1 MTSGVALMNS
11 DKLNMSLVA
20 LAVSLQLNSFG
31 ALAQDNVSAEKNLE
45 RIIVTAQ
52 RTAQNLEDIPD
63 AISVIA
69 GDELDKLNV
78 ANMFDL
84 SDKVPGLVVSSVQ
97 GYRPSITIRGV
108 GNEIPDNAGTKQAVA
123 FHIDGIFMTNDYALW
138 SDLVDIDRVEVQ
150 RGPDGT
156 IYGNSSTGGAVNI
169 VTSKPEVNDNSSFA
183 DFTFGQ
189 YDTMNFRSGVKVG
202 LSDSVALSLSASH
215 RQHDGYTKNLA
226 LNSNSQLDEKN
237 DTTMRG
243 QLLWQASDDLE
254 FMLQYMRFSSD
265 TNGPALKGNY
275 DILSDDP
282 RIVYHD
288 TQEFYKL
295 DNELL
300 GLHLNYSFSDTL
312 LKGAFSRQ
320 TYDMRRRLDMDR
332 SSLTA
337 NDPAPIALADGELPY
352 LLGQVPIQ
360 QFIGN
365 LTQEDTSYTAEINL
379 LSDYR
384 DSDLSWSLGAF
395 YLDTEIF
402 SNTRNFFD
410 ADRDGET
417 VNEVVKGPNIF
428 VNNSDIDFINSDYR
442 NFSSHSVFGQ
452 LTYAL
457 HDSLNLTGGLRYT
470 KNTFAD
476 ERCSLNCVPDRS
488 PISSTPNNKTDNVT
502 GRVAIDYRMN
512 SNAMVYG
519 SIATGV
525 KPAGSNSSTDVRFFP
540 EVFDQEKVTAYEVGN
555 KGQYL
560 DNRLRMN
567 IAAFYY
573 DYKDYLFE
581 SSGIGRFNSGASN
594 LPKAEIYGVEFE
606 TLANITDSLS
616 VSANLTWM
624 DSEIKQGRDAI
635 DRAEAENASVGL
647 IISGA
652 SKEQINAAR
661 EATAVDL
668 TGNKLAKIPD
678 FVANIRA
685 THQYDLNNG
694 AMIRSSLSYNFRGDY
709 YARVFNSDNRDLVD
723 SYSMVNANVVFF
735 PAQGDWSAE
744 LNIQNLFD
752 KNAVASRHTDTF
764 GIGVTSAQYLPPRVV
779 SVTAKYNF

>member
-1 MTSGVALMNS
+1 MNS
-11 DKLNMSLVA
+11 NKLNISLVA
-20 LAVSLQLNSFG
+20 ISIGLQLNSFST
-31 ALAQDNVSAEKNLE
+31 LAQENISTDQEIE
-45 RIIVTAQ
+45 QIIVTAQ
-52 RTAQNLEDIPD
+52 RTTKNLEDIPD
-63 AISVIA
+63 AISVVA
-69 GDELDKLNV
+69 GEELDKLNV

-84 SDKVPGLVVSSVQ
+84 SDQVPGLVVSSVQ

-108 GNEIPDNAGTKQAVA
+108 GNEIPDNAGTKPAVA

-169 VTSKPEVNDNSSFA
+169 VTSKPEINDNSGFT

-189 YDTMNFRSGVKVG
+189 YDTMNFRSGVKIG
-202 LSDSVALSLSASH
+202 LSDSVAISLSASH
-215 RQHDGYTKNLA
+215 RQHDGYSENKA
-226 LNSNSQLDEKN
+226 LNSDNELDEKN
-237 DTTMRG
+237 DTTLRG
-243 QLLWQASDDLE
+243 QLLWQPNDDLE
-254 FMLQYMRFSSD
+254 LMVQYMQFSSD

-275 DILSDDP
+275 DTISDDP
-282 RIVYHD
+282 RIIYHD
-288 TQEFYKL
+288 TSEFYKL

-300 GLHLNYSFSDTL
+300 GLHLNYNFDETI
-312 LKGAFSRQ
+312 LKGIFSRQ

-337 NDPAPIALADGELPY
+337 NDPAPIELATDNIPN
-352 LLGQVPIQ
+352 LLGQMPIQ

-365 LTQEDTSYTAEINL
+365 LTQEDTSYTAELNL
-379 LSDYR
+379 LSNYIN
-384 DSDLSWSLGAF
+384 SDFSWNLGAF

-417 VNEVVKGPNIF
+417 INEIIQGPNIF
-428 VNNSDIDFINSDYR
+428 VNNSDIDFVNSDYR

-452 LTYAL
+452 ISYAINNNL
-457 HDSLNLTGGLRYT
+457 SLTGGLRYT
-470 KNTFAD
+470 KNTFTD
-476 ERCSLNCVPDRS
+476 ERCSLNCVPERS
-488 PISSTPNNKTDNVT
+488 PITSTPSNKTDNIT
-502 GRVAIDYRMN
+502 GRVAIDYSIN
-512 SNAMVYG
+512 ENAMVYG
-519 SIATGV
+519 TIATGV
-525 KPAGSNSSTDVRFFP
+525 KPAGSNSSTDLRFFP
-540 EVFDQEKVTAYEVGN
+540 EVFDQEKVTAYELGS
-555 KGQYL
+555 KSKYL
-560 DNRLRMN
+560 NNQLQAN

-594 LPKAEIYGVEFE
+594 LPKAEIYGLELE
-606 TLANITDSLS
+606 TLANITESLS
-616 VSANLTWM
+616 VSANFTWM
-624 DSEIKQGRDAI
+624 GSKITEGRDAI

-647 IISGA
+647 IVSGA
-652 SKEQINAAR
+652 SNDEINAAR

-668 TGNKLAKIPD
+668 TGNKLAKIPE

-694 AMIRSSLSYNFRGDY
+694 SMIRSSLSYNFRGDY
-709 YARVFNSDNRDLVD
+709 YSRVFNSEIRDLVD
-723 SYSMVNANVVFF
+723 SYSMVNANIAFF
-735 PAQGDWSAE
+735 PAQSSWTVA

-752 KNAVASRHTDTF
+752 KDAISSLHTDTF

-779 SVTAKYNF
+779 SLTMKYEF

>member
-1 MTSGVALMNS
+1 MNS
-11 DKLNMSLVA
+11 NKLNISLVA
-20 LAVSLQLNSFG
+20 ISIGLQLNSFST
-31 ALAQDNVSAEKNLE
+31 LAQENISTDQEIE
-45 RIIVTAQ
+45 QIIVTAQ
-52 RTAQNLEDIPD
+52 RTTKNLEDIPD
-63 AISVIA
+63 AISVVA
-69 GDELDKLNV
+69 GEELDKLNV

-84 SDKVPGLVVSSVQ
+84 SDQVPGLVVSSVQ

-108 GNEIPDNAGTKQAVA
+108 GNEIPDNAGTKPAVA

-169 VTSKPEVNDNSSFA
+169 VTSKPEINDNSGFT

-189 YDTMNFRSGVKVG
+189 YDTMNFRSGVKIG
-202 LSDSVALSLSASH
+202 LSDSVAISLSASH
-215 RQHDGYTKNLA
+215 RQHDGYSKNKA
-226 LNSNSQLDEKN
+226 LNSDNELDEKN
-237 DTTMRG
+237 DTTLRG
-243 QLLWQASDDLE
+243 QLLWQPNDDLE
-254 FMLQYMRFSSD
+254 LMVQYMQFSSD

-275 DILSDDP
+275 DTISDDP
-282 RIVYHD
+282 RIIYHD
-288 TQEFYKL
+288 TPEFYKL

-300 GLHLNYSFSDTL
+300 GLHLNYNFDETI
-312 LKGAFSRQ
+312 LKGIFSRQ

-337 NDPAPIALADGELPY
+337 NDPAPIELATDNIPN
-352 LLGQVPIQ
+352 LLGQMPIQ

-365 LTQEDTSYTAEINL
+365 LTQEDTSYTAELNL
-379 LSDYR
+379 LSNYIN
-384 DSDLSWSLGAF
+384 SDFSWNLGAF

-417 VNEVVKGPNIF
+417 INEIIQGPNIF
-428 VNNSDIDFINSDYR
+428 VNNSDIDFVNSDYR
-442 NFSSHSVFGQ
+442 NFSSHSFFGQ
-452 LTYAL
+452 ISYAINNNL
-457 HDSLNLTGGLRYT
+457 SLTGGLRYT
-470 KNTFAD
+470 KNTFTD
-476 ERCSLNCVPDRS
+476 ERCSLNCVPERS
-488 PISSTPNNKTDNVT
+488 PITSTPSNKTDNIT
-502 GRVAIDYRMN
+502 GRVAIDYSIN
-512 SNAMVYG
+512 ENAMVYG
-519 SIATGV
+519 TIATGV
-525 KPAGSNSSTDVRFFP
+525 KPAGSNSSTDLRFFP
-540 EVFDQEKVTAYEVGN
+540 EVFDQEKVTAYELGS
-555 KGQYL
+555 KSKYL
-560 DNRLRMN
+560 NNQLQAN

-594 LPKAEIYGVEFE
+594 LPKAEIYGLELE
-606 TLANITDSLS
+606 TLANITESLS
-616 VSANLTWM
+616 VSANFTWM
-624 DSEIKQGRDAI
+624 GSKITEGRDAI

-647 IISGA
+647 IVSGA
-652 SKEQINAAR
+652 SNDEINAAR

-668 TGNKLAKIPD
+668 TGNKLAKIPE

-694 AMIRSSLSYNFRGDY
+694 SMIRSSLSYNFRGDY
-709 YARVFNSDNRDLVD
+709 YSRVFNSEIRDLVD
-723 SYSMVNANVVFF
+723 SYSMVNANIAFF
-735 PAQGDWSAE
+735 PAQSSWTVA

-752 KNAVASRHTDTF
+752 KDAISSLHTDTF

-779 SVTAKYNF
+779 SLTMKYEF

>member
-1 MTSGVALMNS
+1 MNS
-11 DKLNMSLVA
+11 NKLNISLVA
-20 LAVSLQLNSFG
+20 ISIGLQLNSFST
-31 ALAQDNVSAEKNLE
+31 LAQENISTDQEIE
-45 RIIVTAQ
+45 QIIVTAQ
-52 RTAQNLEDIPD
+52 RTTKNLEDIPD
-63 AISVIA
+63 AISVVA
-69 GDELDKLNV
+69 GEELDKLNV

-84 SDKVPGLVVSSVQ
+84 SDQVPGLVVSSVQ

-108 GNEIPDNAGTKQAVA
+108 GNEIPDNAGTKPAVA

-169 VTSKPEVNDNSSFA
+169 VTSKPEINDNSGFT

-189 YDTMNFRSGVKVG
+189 YDTMNFRSGVKIG
-202 LSDSVALSLSASH
+202 LSDSVAISLSASH
-215 RQHDGYTKNLA
+215 RQHDGYSENKA
-226 LNSNSQLDEKN
+226 LNSDNELDEKN
-237 DTTMRG
+237 DTTLRG
-243 QLLWQASDDLE
+243 QLLWQPNDDLE
-254 FMLQYMRFSSD
+254 LMVQYMQFSSD

-275 DILSDDP
+275 DTISDDP
-282 RIVYHD
+282 RIIYHD
-288 TQEFYKL
+288 TSEFYKL

-300 GLHLNYSFSDTL
+300 GLHLNYNFDETI
-312 LKGAFSRQ
+312 LKGIFSRQ

-337 NDPAPIALADGELPY
+337 NDPAPIELATDNIPN
-352 LLGQVPIQ
+352 LLGQMPIQ

-365 LTQEDTSYTAEINL
+365 LTQEDTSYTAELNL
-379 LSDYR
+379 LSNYIN
-384 DSDLSWSLGAF
+384 SDFSWNLGAF

-417 VNEVVKGPNIF
+417 INEIIQGPNIF
-428 VNNSDIDFINSDYR
+428 VNNSDIDFVNSDYR
-442 NFSSHSVFGQ
+442 NFSSHSFFGQ
-452 LTYAL
+452 ISYAINNNL
-457 HDSLNLTGGLRYT
+457 SLTGGLRYT
-470 KNTFAD
+470 KNTFTD
-476 ERCSLNCVPDRS
+476 ERCSLNCVPERS
-488 PISSTPNNKTDNVT
+488 PITSTPSNKTDNIT
-502 GRVAIDYRMN
+502 GRVAIDYSIN
-512 SNAMVYG
+512 ENAMVYG
-519 SIATGV
+519 TIATGV
-525 KPAGSNSSTDVRFFP
+525 KPAGSNSSTDLRFFP
-540 EVFDQEKVTAYEVGN
+540 EVFDQEKVTAYELGS
-555 KGQYL
+555 KSKYL
-560 DNRLRMN
+560 NNQLQAN

-594 LPKAEIYGVEFE
+594 LPKAEIYGLELE
-606 TLANITDSLS
+606 TLANITESLS
-616 VSANLTWM
+616 VSANFTWM
-624 DSEIKQGRDAI
+624 GSKITEGRDAI

-647 IISGA
+647 IVSGA
-652 SKEQINAAR
+652 SNDEINAAR

-668 TGNKLAKIPD
+668 TGNKLAKIPE

-694 AMIRSSLSYNFRGDY
+694 SMIRSSLSYNFRGDY
-709 YARVFNSDNRDLVD
+709 YSRVFNSEIRDLVD
-723 SYSMVNANVVFF
+723 SYSMVNANIAFF
-735 PAQGDWSAE
+735 PAQSSWTVA

-752 KNAVASRHTDTF
+752 KDAISSLHTDTF

-779 SVTAKYNF
+779 SLTMKYEF

>member
-1 MTSGVALMNS
+1 MNS
-11 DKLNMSLVA
+11 NKLNISLVA
-20 LAVSLQLNSFG
+20 ISIGLQLNSFST
-31 ALAQDNVSAEKNLE
+31 LAQENISTDQEIE
-45 RIIVTAQ
+45 QIIVTAQ
-52 RTAQNLEDIPD
+52 RTTKNLEDIPD
-63 AISVIA
+63 AISVVA
-69 GDELDKLNV
+69 GEELDKLNV

-84 SDKVPGLVVSSVQ
+84 SDQVPGLVVSNVQ

-108 GNEIPDNAGTKQAVA
+108 GNEIPDNAGTKPAVA

-169 VTSKPEVNDNSSFA
+169 VTSKPEINDNSGFT

-189 YDTMNFRSGVKVG
+189 YDTMNFRSGVKIG
-202 LSDSVALSLSASH
+202 LSDSVAISLSASH
-215 RQHDGYTKNLA
+215 RQHDGYSENKA
-226 LNSNSQLDEKN
+226 LNSDNELDEKN
-237 DTTMRG
+237 DTTLRG
-243 QLLWQASDDLE
+243 QLLWQPNDDLE
-254 FMLQYMRFSSD
+254 LMVQYMQFSSD

-275 DILSDDP
+275 DTISDDP
-282 RIVYHD
+282 RIIYHD
-288 TQEFYKL
+288 TSEFYKL

-300 GLHLNYSFSDTL
+300 GLHLNYNFDETI
-312 LKGAFSRQ
+312 LKGIFSRQ

-337 NDPAPIALADGELPY
+337 NDPAPIELATDSMPN
-352 LLGQVPIQ
+352 LLGQMPIQ

-365 LTQEDTSYTAEINL
+365 LTQEDTSYTAELNL
-379 LSDYR
+379 LSNYIN
-384 DSDLSWSLGAF
+384 SDFSWNLGAF

-417 VNEVVKGPNIF
+417 INEIIQGPNIF
-428 VNNSDIDFINSDYR
+428 VNNSDIDFVNSDYR

-452 LTYAL
+452 ISYAINNNL
-457 HDSLNLTGGLRYT
+457 SLTGGLRYT
-470 KNTFAD
+470 KNTFTD
-476 ERCSLNCVPDRS
+476 ERCSLNCVPERS
-488 PISSTPNNKTDNVT
+488 PITSTPSNKTDNIT
-502 GRVAIDYRMN
+502 GRVAIDYSIN
-512 SNAMVYG
+512 KNAMVYG
-519 SIATGV
+519 TIATGV
-525 KPAGSNSSTDVRFFP
+525 KPAGSNSSTDLRFFP
-540 EVFDQEKVTAYEVGN
+540 EVFDQEKVTAYELGS
-555 KGQYL
+555 KSKYL
-560 DNRLRMN
+560 NNQLQAN

-594 LPKAEIYGVEFE
+594 LPKAEIYGLELE
-606 TLANITDSLS
+606 TLANITESLS
-616 VSANLTWM
+616 VSANFTWM
-624 DSEIKQGRDAI
+624 GSKITEGRDAI

-652 SKEQINAAR
+652 SNDEINAAR

-668 TGNKLAKIPD
+668 TGNKLAKIPE

-694 AMIRSSLSYNFRGDY
+694 SMIRSSLSYNFRGDY
-709 YARVFNSDNRDLVD
+709 YSRVFNSEIRDLVD
-723 SYSMVNANVVFF
+723 SYSMVNANIAFF
-735 PAQGDWSAE
+735 PAQSSWTVA

-752 KNAVASRHTDTF
+752 KDAISSLHTDTF

-779 SVTAKYNF
+779 SLTMKYEF

>member
-1 MTSGVALMNS
+1 MNS
-11 DKLNMSLVA
+11 NKLNISLVA
-20 LAVSLQLNSFG
+20 ISIGLQLNSFST
-31 ALAQDNVSAEKNLE
+31 LAQENISTDQEIE
-45 RIIVTAQ
+45 QIIVTAQ
-52 RTAQNLEDIPD
+52 RTTKNLEDIPD
-63 AISVIA
+63 AISVVA
-69 GDELDKLNV
+69 GEELDKLNV

-84 SDKVPGLVVSSVQ
+84 SDQVPGLVVSSVQ

-108 GNEIPDNAGTKQAVA
+108 GNEIPDNAGTKPAVA

-169 VTSKPEVNDNSSFA
+169 VTSKPEINDNSGFT

-189 YDTMNFRSGVKVG
+189 YDTMNFRSGVKIG
-202 LSDSVALSLSASH
+202 LSDSVAISLSASH
-215 RQHDGYTKNLA
+215 RQHDGYSKNKA
-226 LNSNSQLDEKN
+226 LNSDNELDEKN
-237 DTTMRG
+237 DTTLRG
-243 QLLWQASDDLE
+243 QLLWQPNDDLE
-254 FMLQYMRFSSD
+254 LMVQYMQFSSD

-275 DILSDDP
+275 DTISDDP
-282 RIVYHD
+282 RIIYHD
-288 TQEFYKL
+288 TSEFYKL

-300 GLHLNYSFSDTL
+300 GLHLNYNFDETI
-312 LKGAFSRQ
+312 LKGIFSRQ

-337 NDPAPIALADGELPY
+337 NDPAPIELATDNIPN
-352 LLGQVPIQ
+352 LLGQMPIQ

-365 LTQEDTSYTAEINL
+365 LTQEDTSYTAELNL
-379 LSDYR
+379 LSNYIN
-384 DSDLSWSLGAF
+384 SDFSWNLGAF

-417 VNEVVKGPNIF
+417 INEIIQGPNIF
-428 VNNSDIDFINSDYR
+428 VNNSDIDFVNSDYR
-442 NFSSHSVFGQ
+442 NFSSHSFFGQ
-452 LTYAL
+452 ISYAINNNL
-457 HDSLNLTGGLRYT
+457 SLTGGLRYT
-470 KNTFAD
+470 KNTFTD
-476 ERCSLNCVPDRS
+476 ERCSLNCVPERS
-488 PISSTPNNKTDNVT
+488 PITSTPSNKTDNIT
-502 GRVAIDYRMN
+502 GRVAIDYSIN
-512 SNAMVYG
+512 ENAMVYG
-519 SIATGV
+519 TIATGV
-525 KPAGSNSSTDVRFFP
+525 KPAGSNSSTDLRFFP
-540 EVFDQEKVTAYEVGN
+540 EVFDQEKVTAYELGS
-555 KGQYL
+555 KSKYL
-560 DNRLRMN
+560 NNQLQAN

-594 LPKAEIYGVEFE
+594 LPKAEIYGLELE
-606 TLANITDSLS
+606 TLANITESLS
-616 VSANLTWM
+616 VSANFTWM
-624 DSEIKQGRDAI
+624 GSKITEGRDAI

-647 IISGA
+647 IVSGA
-652 SKEQINAAR
+652 SNDEINAAR

-668 TGNKLAKIPD
+668 TGNKLAKIPE

-694 AMIRSSLSYNFRGDY
+694 SMIRSSLSYNFRGDY
-709 YARVFNSDNRDLVD
+709 YSRVFNSEIRDLVD
-723 SYSMVNANVVFF
+723 SYSMVNANIAFF
-735 PAQGDWSAE
+735 PAQSSWTVA

-752 KNAVASRHTDTF
+752 KDAISSLHTDTF

-779 SVTAKYNF
+779 SLTMKYEF